1 MARPKAA
8 AAKSAAAKTA
18 GEDQQPKAAAAK
30 SAAVPDG
37 FLPVLYVGCRAPH
50 SDGLYGTYTTWEQAG
65 TVQLVPED
73 IARKM
78 VAINHDVY
86 RPGEYSGQPAPEPVA
101 TKPAEDTERQ
111 ELDMTIQTMGKEA
124 LEQYARTHF
133 GQELDRRHTV
143 ESLRQSVL
151 MMIDQYGAP

>member
-8 AAKSAAAKTA
+8 ANSAAAKTA
-18 GEDQQPKAAAAK
+18 DEDQQPKAAAK

-37 FLPVLYVGCRAPH
+37 FLPVLYVGRRAPH

-65 TVQLVPED
+65 TVQLVPD
-73 IARKM
+73 DVARKM

-86 RPGEYSGQPAPEPVA
+86 RTGEYSGQPAPEPA
-101 TKPAEDTERQ
+101 PEKPAEDTERQ

>member
-8 AAKSAAAKTA
+8 AKTA
-18 GEDQQPKAAAAK
+18 GDVQQRKAAAK
-30 SAAVPDG
+30 SDAVPDG
-37 FLPVLYVGCRAPH
+37 FLPVLYVGRRAPH
-50 SDGLYGTYTTWEQAG
+50 SDGLHGTYTTWEQPG

-101 TKPAEDTERQ
+101 TKPAEDFERQ

-133 GQELDRRHTV
+133 GQELDRRRTV